1 MDVFRTIERI
11 INEALE
17 KLPTEIRHYLW
28 STADGWEYRG
38 DGYVIK
44 IDLRIE

>member
-17 KLPTEIRHYLW
+17 RLPDDIYEKIW
-28 STADGWEYRG
+28 STDEGWEYVG
-38 DGYVIK
+38 KGYVIK